1 MDCVKGMTLRKTL
14 SIAVLIGGTALG
26 GNAFADPPPRA
37 SGPGYGM
44 GTGMMGSG
52 GMGPGMMGSGGMGHG
67 MMGGYGL
74 PPQASN
80 VRALQPGELDLN
92 SRAGQFFSSTCSRCH
107 ALPDPRQHTA
117 DQWPEVIARMEQNMR
132 SSRLSVPDDSQIRQI
147 QAFLE
152 QHASSSK

>member
-1 MDCVKGMTLRKTL
+1 MGFVNGMTLRKTL

-26 GNAFADPPPRA
+26 GNASADPPPGA
-37 SGPGYGM
+37 FGPSY
-44 GTGMMGSG
+44 

-74 PPQASN
+74 PPQGSN

-92 SRAGQFFSSTCSRCH
+92 SRAGQFFSTTCARCH

-117 DQWPEVIARMEQNMR
+117 DQWPGVIARMEQNMR
-132 SSRLSVPDDSQIRQI
+132 SSRLSVPDNNQIRQI

-152 QHASSSK
+152 QHASSNK

>member
-14 SIAVLIGGTALG
+14 SIGVLIGGTALG
-26 GNAFADPPPRA
+26 GNVFAYPPQGA
-37 SGPGYGM
+37 SGPGY
-44 GTGMMGSG
+44 

-74 PPQASN
+74 PRQESN
-80 VRALQPGELDLN
+80 VRALQPGKLDLN
-92 SRAGQFFSSTCSRCH
+92 SRAGQLFSSTCSRCH

-117 DQWPEVIARMEQNMR
+117 DQWPGVIARMEQNMR
-132 SSRLSVPDDSQIRQI
+132 SSRLSVPDDNQIRQI

-152 QHASSSK
+152 QHASSNK